1 MGAELVCAE
10 ELRENKENEH
20 PVRLSVIHKRCIKSI
35 TPVSDALIFS
45 YNSTHGL
52 QRKHNYVTKF
62 VDRSGHTWDREHIRT
77 SHDTR
82 LKSCQQKGPGDTD

>member
-52 QRKHNYVTKF
+52 QR
-62 VDRSGHTWDREHIRT
+62 RA
-77 SHDTR
+77 
-82 LKSCQQKGPGDTD
+82 